1 MKVFYF
7 SLTKGK
13 KVNCLLHQTIKFVD
27 GVEIYF
33 KECNKMSIAKAYNKA
48 IDFCIK
54 ENVDY
59 LVLCHDDVILEN
71 VTEAK
76 LLENFDQ
83 FDMFGVAGATECKLE
98 KPVLWHLM
106 GGGFGSGNLHG
117 AVSHLQPGCV
127 KSMTSFGS
135 YPHRAVIID
144 GVFMAIKREVF
155 EKVRF
160 DEKCPAK
167 WHHYD
172 LDYSMAAHKAGFKVG
187 VGDILITHASP
198 GLSEFT
204 PEFNAGQDWFLEKWG
219 AVPSS
224 KKTIK
229 RKKGKRKTKS

>member
-7 SLTKGK
+7 SLTKGD
-13 KVNCLLHQTIKFVD
+13 KVNCLLHQTSKFVD

-33 KECNKMSIAKAYNKA
+33 KERNKMSIAKAYNKA

-54 ENVDY
+54 EGVDY

-71 VTEAK
+71 VTEVK

-83 FDMFGVAGATECKLE
+83 FDMFGVAGATQCKLE
-98 KPVLWHLM
+98 KPALWHLM
-106 GGGFGSGNLHG
+106 GGGFNGGNLHG
-117 AVSHLQPGCV
+117 AVSHLQGNI
-127 KSMTSFGS
+127 KGMTSFGP
-135 YPHRAVIID
+135 YPHRAVMVD
-144 GVFMAIKREVF
+144 GVFMAIKRKVF

-167 WHHYD
+167 FHFYD
-172 LDYSMAAHKAGFKVG
+172 IDYSMSAHKAGFKVG

-198 GLSEFT
+198 GLREFT
-204 PEFNAGQDWFLEKWG
+204 PEFEKGQDWFIKKQG
-219 AVPSS
+219 AAPSS
-224 KKTIK
+224 KKTTK